1 MSKYQD
7 CADLIIEIMTYS
19 NKDNQI
25 ANECNLNSVIESML
39 IFIDC
44 DDLIDIFTKRVIPR
58 LLPKVNERWY
68 DWYTNKLEFW
78 NECLSDNE

>member
-19 NKDNQI
+19 SKDNQI
-25 ANECNLNSVIESML
+25 ANECKLNSVVESML
-39 IFIDC
+39 IFIDY
-44 DDLIDIFTKRVIPR
+44 DDLIDIFTKRVISR

-78 NECLSDNE
+78 KQCLE

>member
-19 NKDNQI
+19 SKDNQI
-25 ANECNLNSVIESML
+25 ANECKLNSVVESML
-39 IFIDC
+39 IFIDY
-44 DDLIDIFTKRVIPR
+44 DDLIDIFTKRVISR

-68 DWYTNKLEFW
+68 DWYTNKLESW
-78 NECLSDNE
+78 KQCLE

>member
-19 NKDNQI
+19 SKDNQI
-25 ANECNLNSVIESML
+25 ANECKLDSVIESML
-39 IFIDC
+39 IFIDY
-44 DDLIDIFTKRVIPR
+44 DDLIDIFTKRVISQ

-68 DWYTNKLEFW
+68 DWYTNKLNYW
-78 NECLSDNE
+78 KECLNK